1 MDGAVSLP
9 AVPSEKKVSL
19 ISRHTVQGLGRK
31 GGLAKRHRVQLILYK
46 SLISFDN
53 FLSNL

>member
-1 MDGAVSLP
+1 MDGVVSLP
-9 AVPSEKKVSL
+9 TVPSEKKVSL
-19 ISRHTVQGLGRK
+19 ISRHAVQWLGRK
-31 GGLAKRHRVQLILYK
+31 GGLAKRHRVQLIFYK